1 VVPWFG
7 RIAREAEEGT
17 TPGPID
23 SRKPRSRWGT
33 GGGVTFT
40 AYDWEKAHEQA
51 IKDIETAKQA
61 AEKERL
67 KKLEHDF

>member
-1 VVPWFG
+1 MG
-7 RIAREAEEGT
+7 Y
-17 TPGPID
+17 
-23 SRKPRSRWGT
+23 

-40 AYDWEKAHEQA
+40 AYEWEKAHEQA
-51 IKDIETAKQA
+51 IKDIEAAKQA

>member
-1 VVPWFG
+1 MVWTHRKGGGGGDYVRTDRF
-7 RIAREAEEGT
+7 AKAEVSMGY
-17 TPGPID
+17 
-23 SRKPRSRWGT
+23 

-40 AYDWEKAHEQA
+40 AYEWEKAHEQA
-51 IKDIETAKQA
+51 IKDIEAAKQA